1 MASLDDAART
11 DPLTGLLNRR
21 AFEELF
27 EHELE
32 RVHRTGGR
40 VSVLIGD
47 LDGFKAVNDRF
58 GHEAGDAVLAKVAD
72 DMLKWKRKIDTPA
85 RIGGEEFAVLLPDTD
100 ERGAYLVAERLRRAT
115 HRSFAE
121 YPLPVTISFGVA
133 TQPEHGDDLRSL
145 LRAADRALYA
155 AKDLGKDRTA
165 IFSAEVARVLA
176 RASGSQ
182 SGDLHLAPLMA
193 LAEALD
199 VRDHGNAAH
208 SRTVG
213 LYSRMMAVELG
224 LSPERVERVRAA
236 GVLHDVGKIGVSDP
250 LLVKIGPLGDEDWK
264 ELRTHPEIGAQLL
277 SRPELA
283 DLRGWVLAHH
293 EWLDGSRVP
302 VRPGRGRHSARGED
316 PRRGG
321 LVRGHDPQPGLPAGP
336 RRGGGARGAA
346 RRLRDRS
353 STETSWTRS
362 SQRSIASAKR
372 SSRSPRQLSQS
383 SHKVPGCCTVR
394 APTEEPRYPPGSP
407 REGSPSEHLLATH
420 VLKTSHAPL
429 SLRAVRL
436 VDVLVLV
443 LALPVFVAA
452 GWPLF
457 AWAGVTA
464 VWLFQRGIQALIQ
477 RRARASHQPAH
488 LHGPHDREPHGT
500 HLVPH
505 ARGAGHR
512 PDRP

>member
-1 MASLDDAART
+1 M
-11 DPLTGLLNRR
+11 
-21 AFEELF
+21 
-27 EHELE
+27 
-32 RVHRTGGR
+32 HRTGGR
-40 VSVLIGD
+40 LSVLIGD

-58 GHEAGDAVLAKVAD
+58 GHEAGDAVLCQVAD

-85 RIGGEEFAVLLPDTD
+85 RIGGEEFVAAPPDTD

-250 LLVKIGPLGDEDWK
+250 LLVKIGPLRDEDWK

-283 DLRGWVLAHH
+283 DLREWVLAHH
-293 EWLDGSRVP
+293 ERLDGIGLSVWPLRRRDSRSRRRILAVADAYEAMT
-302 VRPGRGRHSARGED
+302 RE
-316 PRRGG
+316 PR
-321 LVRGHDPQPGLPAGP
+321 LPA
-336 RRGGGARGAA
+336 RR
-346 RRLRDRS
+346 
-353 STETSWTRS
+353 
-362 SQRSIASAKR
+362 SAKR
-372 SSRSPRQLSQS
+372 RRAPSCA
-383 SHKVPGCCTVR
+383 PGCGSQFDRNVVDAFLGALERERKEELQLPAATV
-394 APTEEPRYPPGSP
+394 T
-407 REGSPSEHLLATH
+407 
-420 VLKTSHAPL
+420 K
-429 SLRAVRL
+429 
-436 VDVLVLV
+436 
-443 LALPVFVAA
+443 
-452 GWPLF
+452 
-457 AWAGVTA
+457 
-464 VWLFQRGIQALIQ
+464 
-477 RRARASHQPAH
+477 
-488 LHGPHDREPHGT
+488 
-500 HLVPH
+500 
-505 ARGAGHR
+505 
-512 PDRP
+512 

>member
-1 MASLDDAART
+1 MALEAFYFHGRAWAIAQVGIQAVAYAAVLAVLPGDRPVENWVLMVGVGIVTGAVAAYQRGKISTLVASLDDAART

-27 EHELE
+27 ELELE

-47 LDGFKAVNDRF
+47 LDGFKAVNDSF

-121 YPLPVTISFGVA
+121 YPMPVTISFGVA

-224 LSPERVERVRAA
+224 LTPERVERVRAA

-250 LLVKIGPLGDEDWK
+250 LLVKIGPLRDEDWK

-283 DLRGWVLAHH
+283 DLREWVLAHH
-293 EWLDGSRVP
+293 ERLDGSGYPFGLSGDEIPIEARILAVADAYEAMTRNRVY
-302 VRPGRGRHSARGED
+302 RQALGEEAACAELRAGCGSQFD
-316 PRRGG
+316 RNVVEALLGALERERKEE
-321 LVRGHDPQPGLPAGP
+321 LQLPA
-336 RRGGGARGAA
+336 A
-346 RRLRDRS
+346 
-353 STETSWTRS
+353 
-362 SQRSIASAKR
+362 
-372 SSRSPRQLSQS
+372 
-383 SHKVPGCCTVR
+383 TV
-394 APTEEPRYPPGSP
+394 T
-407 REGSPSEHLLATH
+407 
-420 VLKTSHAPL
+420 K
-429 SLRAVRL
+429 
-436 VDVLVLV
+436 
-443 LALPVFVAA
+443 
-452 GWPLF
+452 
-457 AWAGVTA
+457 
-464 VWLFQRGIQALIQ
+464 
-477 RRARASHQPAH
+477 
-488 LHGPHDREPHGT
+488 
-500 HLVPH
+500 
-505 ARGAGHR
+505 
-512 PDRP
+512 